1 MKEYG
6 YYGPDSVTWKLG
18 GEAAVLLGGGRAVLM
33 QIAHP
38 LVAMGVSEH
47 SSYMS
52 DPYRR
57 TMHTFMLGQLLTF
70 GSTETARGA
79 ARTINRLHTHVHGTL
94 NTSAGDF
101 TRGTAYKAR
110 DPELLLW
117 VHATLVDTVLL
128 MYRTLFGP
136 VSLEAQDRYYQE
148 SKSSGKLLGLT
159 MSDMPETVVDLQRY
173 VDEMVHSN
181 RLAATPQGRELA
193 RQVLFPPAPT
203 IFRPLMHLNAQLTC
217 GLLPQP
223 VREIYG
229 MEWSRRQQ
237 RLFDWSMSSLRRIIP
252 RLPMALRVL
261 PITERLMRE
270 GSLKRHAV

>member
-1 MKEYG
+1 MAEHG
-6 YYGPDSVTWKLG
+6 YYGPGSATWKFG
-18 GEAAVLLGGGRAVLM
+18 SEAAVLLGGGRAVLM

-47 SSYMS
+47 STYMS
-52 DPYRR
+52 DPYKR

-70 GSTETARGA
+70 GSTETARDA
-79 ARTINRLHTHVHGTL
+79 ARTINRLHSHVFGKL

-101 TRGTAYKAR
+101 TLGTAYKAR

-117 VHATLVDTVLL
+117 VQATLVDTVLV

-136 VSLEAQDRYYQE
+136 LSPEEQDRYYQE
-148 SKSSGKLLGLT
+148 SKSSGRLLGLT
-159 MSDMPETVVDLQRY
+159 MSDMPKTVVDLQRY
-173 VDEMVHSN
+173 VEEMVHSN
-181 RLAATPQGRELA
+181 QLAATPQARELA

-217 GLLPQP
+217 GLLPEP

-229 MEWSRRQQ
+229 MEWSKRQQ
-237 RLFDWSMSSLRRIIP
+237 RIFDRSMSGLRTILP
-252 RLPMALRVL
+252 RLPMSLRVL
-261 PITERLMRE
+261 PVTTRLMQE
-270 GSLKRHAV
+270 GSLKPRAA

>member
-6 YYGPDSVTWKLG
+6 YYGPDSATWKFG
-18 GEAAVLLGGGRAVLM
+18 AEAAVLLGGGRAVLM

-47 SSYMS
+47 SSYMH

-70 GSTETARGA
+70 GSTTTAREA
-79 ARTINRLHTHVHGTL
+79 ARTINHLHTHVHGTL
-94 NTSAGDF
+94 NTSAGEY
-101 TRGTAYKAR
+101 TRGTAYHAR

-136 VSLEAQDRYYQE
+136 LSLEEQDRYYQE
-148 SKSSGKLLGLT
+148 SKSSGKLLGLK
-159 MSDMPETVVDLQRY
+159 MSAMPETVVDLQRY

-181 RLAATPQGRELA
+181 RLAATPQARELA
-193 RQVLFPPAPT
+193 QQVLFPPAPT

-229 MEWSRRQQ
+229 MEWNRRQE
-237 RLFDWSMSSLRRIIP
+237 RLFNLSMSGLRQILP
-252 RLPMALRVL
+252 HLPMPLRVL
-261 PITERLMRE
+261 PVTTRLMRE
-270 GSLKRHAV
+270 GTLRRRVA